1 MGLEANAAGHY
12 PEIAPTAYVHPTA
25 TVIGRVCVGD
35 RVFDAPHAV
44 IRADEAGP
52 DGTVQP
58 IVIGDCVNVQD
69 CAVIHALGGT
79 GLTIGPRTSIAHAA
93 VIHGPCEIGAGCF
106 VGFNSV
112 VFRATLGSEVV
123 VLHQALVEGV
133 AIPSGCMV
141 TSGARVACDEDV
153 RQLKRTTPELTEFAA
168 RVVQTNV
175 RLVESALKERQ
186 VEAVNDARVSIVM
199 GSKSDL
205 DVMSEA
211 ARTLSQFAVP
221 YEIRVVSA
229 HRTPQKAHQFAATAK
244 ARGVKVIIAGAGK
257 AAHLAGVLASLTT
270 VPVIGVPL
278 PASDL
283 GGLDSLLSTVQMPG
297 GVPVATTA
305 IGKAGAKNAALL
317 AIAILA
323 LGDDRL
329 DSQLAAFRKSLRAE
343 VENTDRE
350 VRQSVTTG

>member
-1 MGLEANAAGHY
+1 MGLEANTAGHH

-25 TVIGRVCVGD
+25 TVIGRVCVEERAFVG
-35 RVFDAPHAV
+35 PHAV

-52 DGTVQP
+52 DGTIEP
-58 IVIGDCVNVQD
+58 IVISECANIQD

-79 GLTIGPRTSIAHAA
+79 GVTIGPRTSIAHAA
-93 VIHGPCEIGAGCF
+93 IIHGPCKIGVGCF

-123 VLHQALVEGV
+123 ILHQSLVEGV

-141 TSGARVACDEDV
+141 PSGVRVVCDEEV
-153 RQLKRTTPELTEFAA
+153 RELKPTTSELTEFTA

-175 RLVESALKERQ
+175 QLVESVLRRRQ
-186 VEAVNDARVSIVM
+186 VEMLNDARVSIVM

-205 DVMSEA
+205 EVMSEA
-211 ARTLSQFAVP
+211 AKMLSQFGVP

-244 ARGVKVIIAGAGK
+244 AKGIKVIIAGAGK

-278 PASDL
+278 PSSDL

-297 GVPVATTA
+297 GIPVATTA

-323 LGDDRL
+323 LGDDKL
-329 DSQLAAFRKSLRAE
+329 DSQLSAFRESLRAE
-343 VENTDRE
+343 VEDTDRE
-350 VRQSVTTG
+350 VRQSVST